1 MMQSVAAPSRL
12 SVGLVSLTVLTLLAG
27 ATARAAE
34 PAETPDELE
43 PPEVHTPD
51 RSVASGGFLPWTM
64 AARSDAQ
71 RALVFGQ
78 GGYDGAWRGAVFQT
92 TLEAQVLGRLS
103 VRAGGSYIGPSGTFR
118 PEAGLRIDALRQER
132 HGVDMAVLGVYES
145 AGFNTVKAVTARV
158 ALSRAFG
165 KTRLVSNIGYGYG
178 FNDGE
183 RYGDVRVAG
192 LRAVGRS
199 VHIGLD
205 SRMRFDLEYDNDEP
219 PGEPE
224 WEAVAGPIATYSF
237 DRFVL
242 TGTAGMSAMK
252 QRLIPTKHYGA
263 IATLGFGT
271 VF

>member
-1 MMQSVAAPSRL
+1 MQSVAAASRPL
-12 SVGLVSLTVLTLLAG
+12 VALVSLFFLTLLARG
-27 ATARAAE
+27 TARADEEAG
-34 PAETPDELE
+34 PADEVAA
-43 PPEVHTPD
+43 PVTRTAD
-51 RSVASGGFLPWTM
+51 RSAASGAFLPWTM
-64 AARSDAQ
+64 AARSDSQ

-92 TLEAQVLGRLS
+92 TLEAQVVGRVS

-118 PEAGLRIDALRQER
+118 PEAGLRVDALRQER

-145 AGFNTVKAVTARV
+145 SGFNLVKAVTARV
-158 ALSRAFG
+158 AVSRAFG
-165 KTRLVSNIGYGYG
+165 KTRLVSNVGYGYG
-178 FNDGE
+178 FDDGE

-192 LRAVGRS
+192 LRAVTRNVQVG
-199 VHIGLD
+199 VD
-205 SRMRFDLEYDNDEP
+205 SRMRFDLEWDNAEP

-252 QRLIPTKHYGA
+252 QRLIASKHYGA
-263 IATLGFGT
+263 VATLGFGT

>member
-1 MMQSVAAPSRL
+1 MQSVAAASRL
-12 SVGLVSLTVLTLLAG
+12 SVMVVSVAFLTVVAG
-27 ATARAAE
+27 GSARGDDQADSADEMAPPAPRTA
-34 PAETPDELE
+34 
-43 PPEVHTPD
+43 D
-51 RSVASGGFLPWTM
+51 RSAASGAFLPWTM
-64 AARSDAQ
+64 AARSDSQ

-103 VRAGGSYIGPSGTFR
+103 VRAGGSYIGPAGTFR

-165 KTRLVSNIGYGYG
+165 KTRLVSNVGYGYG

-192 LRAVGRS
+192 LRAVTRNLHVG
-199 VHIGLD
+199 VD
-205 SRMRFDLEYDNDEP
+205 SRMRFDLEWDDAEP
-219 PGEPE
+219 AGEPE
-224 WEAVAGPIATYSF
+224 WEAVAGPLATYSF

-242 TGTAGMSAMK
+242 SGTAGMSAMK
-252 QRLIPTKHYGA
+252 QRLLPARHYGA
-263 IATLGFGT
+263 VATLGFGT